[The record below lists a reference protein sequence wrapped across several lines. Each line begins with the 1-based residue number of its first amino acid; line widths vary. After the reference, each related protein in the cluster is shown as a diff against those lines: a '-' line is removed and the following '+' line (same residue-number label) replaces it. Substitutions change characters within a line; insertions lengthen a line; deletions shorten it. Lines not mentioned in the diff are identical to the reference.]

1 MKKKERMVR
10 NLGTENLSQLKD
22 VEKDEKE
29 DGDYSVE
36 AGTVDVPQ
44 IFGGTA
50 CR

>member
-1 MKKKERMVR
+1 MVR
-10 NLGTENLSQLKD
+10 NLGTENLSQPKD

-36 AGTVDVPQ
+36 TGTVDVPQ
-44 IFGGTA
+44 ISEGTA